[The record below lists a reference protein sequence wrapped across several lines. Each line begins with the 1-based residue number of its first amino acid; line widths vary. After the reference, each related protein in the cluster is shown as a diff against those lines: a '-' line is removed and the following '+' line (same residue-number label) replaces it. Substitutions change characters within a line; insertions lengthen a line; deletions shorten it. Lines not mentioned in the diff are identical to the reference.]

1 MGNRAIIKPKDS
13 NIGVYLH
20 WNGGINSVTAFLEYC
35 KLKGYRDFGGK
46 NADGYGVA
54 RFVQVVSNFFGG
66 GDSIGIEKDVK
77 ETEVYAK
84 GLDNGIY
91 VIDGW
96 DIVKRICGN
105 NIVENYSIQDM
116 LISIDEAQP
125 TKEQLGKEFFES
137 ELVDVSD
144 LNIGDKVYVY
154 DGLNCKYNKHIV
166 VGIGYKDSIVN
177 GYNVENIPIID
188 KYCNDNGSYR
198 DNANNYLLR
207 VDKVRRYEKAKEIV
221 PRY

>member
-1 MGNRAIIKPKDS
+1 MGNKAIIKPIDS
-13 NIGVYLH
+13 NIGIYLH
-20 WNGGINSVTAFLEYC
+20 WNGGINSVTSFLEYC

-46 NADGYGVA
+46 NADGYGIA

-66 GDSIGIEKDVK
+66 GDSIGVITNVK
-77 ETEVYAK
+77 ETEDYAK
-84 GLDNGIY
+84 GIDNGVY

-105 NIVENYSIQDM
+105 DTVENYSIQDM

-125 TKEQLGKEFFES
+125 IKEQLGKEFFES

-154 DGLNCKYNKHIV
+154 DSLYSKYNKHIV
-166 VGIGYKDSIVN
+166 VGIGYTDDVIN
-177 GYNVENIPIID
+177 GSQVENIPFIN
-188 KYCNDNGSYR
+188 KYCNDKGEYR
-198 DNANNYLLR
+198 KNINNYLLR
-207 VDKVRRYEKAKEIV
+207 VDKVRRYEKAKEV
-221 PRY
+221 VSRF

>member
-1 MGNRAIIKPKDS
+1 MGNRAIIKPKNSD
-13 NIGVYLH
+13 IGVYLH

-35 KLKGYRDFGGK
+35 KLKGYSNFGGEYS
-46 NADGYGVA
+46 DGYGMA

-66 GDSIGIEKDVK
+66 SDSIGIVSNVK
-77 ETEVYAK
+77 ETVDYAK

-105 NIVENYSIQDM
+105 DIVENYSIQDM
-116 LISIDEAQP
+116 LISIDESQP
-125 TKEQLGKEFFES
+125 IKEQFGKEFFES
-137 ELVDVSD
+137 DLVDVSD

-154 DGLNCKYNKHIV
+154 DDLNCKYNKHIV

-198 DNANNYLLR
+198 NNANNYLLR

>member
-1 MGNRAIIKPKDS
+1 MGNRAIIKPIDS

-20 WNGGINSVTAFLEYC
+20 WNGGINSVTSFLEYC

-46 NADGYGVA
+46 NADGYGIA

-66 GDSIGIEKDVK
+66 GDSIGIETNVK
-77 ETEVYAK
+77 ETEDCAS

-91 VIDGW
+91 VVDGW

-105 NIVENYSIQDM
+105 DTVENYSVQDM
-116 LISIDEAQP
+116 LKSIDKAQP
-125 TKEQLGKEFFES
+125 TKEQLGEEFFES
-137 ELVDVSD
+137 ELVNVSD

-154 DGLNCKYNKHIV
+154 DGLHNKYNKHII
-166 VGIGYKDSIVN
+166 VGIGYKDDIVN

-198 DNANNYLLR
+198 KNANNYLLR
-207 VDKVRRYEKAKEIV
+207 IDKVRRYEKAKEVV
-221 PRY
+221 PRF